1 VVESASQLRAVSQ
14 LRRGLRRNEASAYV
28 GFSATKFDQLVT
40 DGRMPKPLRV
50 DGCVIW
56 DVRDLDVAFD
66 ALKDSEDRNPWD
78 REATD

>member
-1 VVESASQLRAVSQ
+1 
-14 LRRGLRRNEASAYV
+14 
-28 GFSATKFDQLVT
+28 
-40 DGRMPKPLRV
+40 MPQPLRV